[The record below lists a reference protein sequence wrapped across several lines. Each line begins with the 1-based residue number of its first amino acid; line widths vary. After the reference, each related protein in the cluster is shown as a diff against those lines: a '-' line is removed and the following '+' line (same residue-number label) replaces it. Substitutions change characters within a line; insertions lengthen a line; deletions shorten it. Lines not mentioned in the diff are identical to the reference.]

1 MSDEHQKASAFIS
14 RLMQNPALQGYTVL
28 QKEEQIIQFL
38 HTNAAQLAPTL
49 ASQQFF
55 PGKNWNQIFSL
66 LIRALFDMSDLEL
79 KRDIQSILHD
89 RISFTFLS
97 FLQQQQPP
105 QEAKV
110 REQTADLLEEL
121 MEKAEARRTFT
132 GAYAAIKFNIVDRY
146 LTESFARKKY
156 VHFEL
161 TKVQRLRMSKDE
173 VRNFIDFTLL
183 LRPSITMLSS
193 GSQRQQERASGIVQG
208 QFADKVFQSLKKRLS
223 AVPEQAL
230 RSAVNSCISF
240 NENRFIEATARLA
253 AIFAARA
260 KNYHPHMRVDRGAD
274 TPDKSWFAISRRNY
288 KFYGFDVKML
298 DELYKI
304 AAENMW

>member
-14 RLMQNPALQGYTVL
+14 RLLQNPALQGYTVL

-55 PGKNWNQIFSL
+55 PGKNWNQIFAI
-66 LIRALFDMSDLEL
+66 LIRALFDASDVDL
-79 KRDIQSILHD
+79 KRDIQSMLHD
-89 RISFTFLS
+89 RFSFTFLS
-97 FLQQQQPP
+97 FLQQQQT

-110 REQTADLLEEL
+110 REQVADLLEEL
-121 MEKAEARRTFT
+121 MGKAEARRTFT
-132 GAYAAIKFNIVDRY
+132 GAYAALKFNIADRY
-146 LTESFARKKY
+146 LTEVFGRKKY
-156 VHFEL
+156 IHFEM

-173 VRNFIDFTLL
+173 VKNYVDFTLL
-183 LRPSITMLSS
+183 LRPSISLLSS
-193 GSQRQQERASGIVQG
+193 GTQRQQERASGIVQG
-208 QFADKVFQSLKKRLS
+208 QFADKVYETLRKRLS

-253 AIFAARA
+253 AILAARA
-260 KNYHPHMRVDRGAD
+260 KNYHPHVRVDRGAD

>member
-66 LIRALFDMSDLEL
+66 LVRALFDISDLEL
-79 KRDIQSILHD
+79 KREIQSILHD
-89 RISFTFLS
+89 RLSFTFLS
-97 FLQQQQPP
+97 FLQQQQP

-110 REQTADLLEEL
+110 REQIADLMEEL
-121 MEKAEARRTFT
+121 MEKSEARRTFT
-132 GAYAAIKFNIVDRY
+132 GAYAAIKFNIADRY
-146 LTESFARKKY
+146 LTEVFARKKY
-156 VHFEL
+156 IHFEL

-173 VRNFIDFTLL
+173 VSNFVDFTLF
-183 LRPSITMLSS
+183 LRPSITLLSS
-193 GSQRQQERASGIVQG
+193 GSQRQQDRAVGIVQG
-208 QFADKVFQSLKKRLS
+208 QFADKVFQTLKKRLS
-223 AVPEQAL
+223 ALPEQAL
-230 RSAVNSCISF
+230 RSVVNSCISF
-240 NENRFIEATARLA
+240 NENRFIESTARLA

-260 KNYHPHMRVDRGAD
+260 RNYHPHLRVDRGAD
-274 TPDKSWFAISRRNY
+274 TPDKSWFAISRRNFR
-288 KFYGFDVKML
+288 FYGFDVKML

>member
-1 MSDEHQKASAFIS
+1 MSDEHQKATTFIS
-14 RLMQNPALQGYTVL
+14 RLLQNPALQGYTVL

-49 ASQQFF
+49 ASPQFF
-55 PGKNWNQIFSL
+55 PGKNWNQIFSI
-66 LIRALFDMSDLEL
+66 LIKALFDTTDLEL
-79 KRDIQSILHD
+79 KRDIQAMLHD
-89 RISFTFLS
+89 RFSFTFLS
-97 FLQQQQPP
+97 FLQQQQT

-110 REQTADLLEEL
+110 REQVADLIEEL
-121 MEKAEARRTFT
+121 MTKSEARRTFT
-132 GAYAAIKFNIVDRY
+132 GAYAALKFNIADRY
-146 LTESFARKKY
+146 LTEVFARKKY
-156 VHFEL
+156 IHFEM

-173 VRNFIDFTLL
+173 VKNYVDFTLL
-183 LRPSITMLSS
+183 LRPSIALLSS

-208 QFADKVFQSLKKRLS
+208 QFADKVFQTLKKQLS

-253 AIFAARA
+253 AILAARA
-260 KNYHPHMRVDRGAD
+260 KNYQPHVRVDRGAD

>member
-1 MSDEHQKASAFIS
+1 
-14 RLMQNPALQGYTVL
+14 MQNPALQGYTVL

-66 LIRALFDMSDLEL
+66 LVRALFDISDLEL
-79 KRDIQSILHD
+79 KREIQSILHD
-89 RISFTFLS
+89 RLSFTFLS
-97 FLQQQQPP
+97 FLQQQQT

-110 REQTADLLEEL
+110 REQIADLMEEL
-121 MEKAEARRTFT
+121 MEKSEARRTFT
-132 GAYAAIKFNIVDRY
+132 GAYAAIKFNIADRY
-146 LTESFARKKY
+146 LTEVFARKKY
-156 VHFEL
+156 IHFEL
-161 TKVQRLRMSKDE
+161 TKVQRLRMRKYE
-173 VRNFIDFTLL
+173 VSNFVDFTLF
-183 LRPSITMLSS
+183 LRPSITLLSS
-193 GSQRQQERASGIVQG
+193 GSQRQQDRAVGIVQG
-208 QFADKVFQSLKKRLS
+208 QFADKVFQTLKKRLS
-223 AVPEQAL
+223 ALPEQAL
-230 RSAVNSCISF
+230 RSVVNSCISF

-260 KNYHPHMRVDRGAD
+260 KNYHPHLRVDRGAD
-274 TPDKSWFAISRRNY
+274 TPDKSWFAISRRNFR
-288 KFYGFDVKML
+288 FYGFDVKML

>member
-66 LIRALFDMSDLEL
+66 LVRALFDISDLEL
-79 KRDIQSILHD
+79 KREIQSILHD
-89 RISFTFLS
+89 RLSFTFLS
-97 FLQQQQPP
+97 FLQQQQA
-105 QEAKV
+105 QEQKI
-110 REQTADLLEEL
+110 REQIADLMEEL
-121 MEKAEARRTFT
+121 MEKSEARRTFT

-146 LTESFARKKY
+146 LTEVFARKKY

-161 TKVQRLRMSKDE
+161 TKVQRLRMSKEE
-173 VRNFIDFTLL
+173 VTHYVDFTLL
-183 LRPSITMLSS
+183 LRPSITILSS
-193 GSQRQQERASGIVQG
+193 GSPRQQDRAVGIVQG
-208 QFADKVFQSLKKRLS
+208 QFADKVFQALKKRLS
-223 AVPEQAL
+223 ALPEQAL
-230 RSAVNSCISF
+230 RSVVNSCISF
-240 NENRFIEATARLA
+240 NENRFIEATARLS

-288 KFYGFDVKML
+288 RFYGFDVKML

>member
-66 LIRALFDMSDLEL
+66 LVRALFDISDLEL
-79 KRDIQSILHD
+79 KGEIQSILHD
-89 RISFTFLS
+89 RLSFTFLS
-97 FLQQQQPP
+97 FLQQQQT
-105 QEAKV
+105 QETKV
-110 REQTADLLEEL
+110 REQVADLMEEL
-121 MEKAEARRTFT
+121 MEKSEARRTFT
-132 GAYAAIKFNIVDRY
+132 GAYAAIKFNIADRY
-146 LTESFARKKY
+146 LTEVFARKKY
-156 VHFEL
+156 IHFEL
-161 TKVQRLRMSKDE
+161 TKVQRLRMSKEE
-173 VRNFIDFTLL
+173 VSNFVDFTLL
-183 LRPSITMLSS
+183 LRPTITLLSS
-193 GSQRQQERASGIVQG
+193 GSQRQQERAVGIVQG
-208 QFADKVFQSLKKRLS
+208 QFADKVFQTLKKRLS
-223 AVPEQAL
+223 ALPEQAL
-230 RSAVNSCISF
+230 RSVVNSCISF

-274 TPDKSWFAISRRNY
+274 TPDKSWFAISRRNFR
-288 KFYGFDVKML
+288 FYGFDVKML

>member
-1 MSDEHQKASAFIS
+1 
-14 RLMQNPALQGYTVL
+14 MQNPALNGYTIL

-49 ASQQFF
+49 ASPQFF
-55 PGKNWNQIFSL
+55 PGKNWNQIFAFL
-66 LIRALFDMSDLEL
+66 VQALQAATDVEL

-89 RISFTFLS
+89 RFSFTFLS
-97 FLQQQQPP
+97 FLQQQQPT

-110 REQTADLLEEL
+110 REQVADLLEEL
-121 MEKAEARRTFT
+121 MTKTEGRRTFT
-132 GAYAAIKFNIVDRY
+132 GAYAALKFNIADRY
-146 LTESFARKKY
+146 LTEVFARKKY
-156 VHFEL
+156 IHFEM

-173 VRNFIDFTLL
+173 VSNYVDFNLL
-183 LRPSITMLSS
+183 LRPSITLLSS
-193 GSQRQQERASGIVQG
+193 GTDRQQERASGIVQG
-208 QFADKVFQSLKKRLS
+208 QFAEKVFATLKKRLS

-230 RSAVNSCISF
+230 RSVVNSCVSF
-240 NENRFIEATARLA
+240 NENRFIEATARLS
-253 AIFAARA
+253 AILAARA
-260 KNYHPHMRVDRGAD
+260 RNYHPHMRVDRGAD